1 MKSIGRYKMSNREV
15 LIEVDTLKETDEQ
28 RKERE
33 LEELKAEF
41 TMLVEQ
47 DELESF
53 GDEDA
58 TD

>member
-1 MKSIGRYKMSNREV
+1 MKLIGRLKMTNREV

-28 RKERE
+28 RKARE
-33 LEELKAEF
+33 LAELKAEF
-41 TMLVEQ
+41 AMLMEQ

-58 TD
+58 E

>member
-28 RKERE
+28 RKARE

-41 TMLVEQ
+41 AMLLEQ